1 MNLFR
6 RFRKERPEFEFI
18 DVSRAIYHK
27 IPVVPAAD
35 VTPRAKAK
43 QMKTAGAFKFAH
55 CPGIV
60 DYSRLGY
67 IIPAWTDMQVFANKA
82 GVVAKIG
89 SENRGNR
96 GFRDPVH
103 MDASIVD
110 GFFIPEDEVP
120 LTTLKFECPWYI
132 RTAEGVSAL
141 TLPAWYHADWLDD
154 LHCWPGS
161 VDYGKFSVTNFICS
175 PKRKCHVHIKAG
187 DPLLHIIPFY
197 GKDIVAGYGPGTDAQ
212 VDATA
217 NEMYGE
223 QSQFYRRFLACKKV
237 FSLSGR
243 NNKE

>member
-1 MNLFR
+1 VSIFT
-6 RFRKERPEFEFI
+6 RFRKTTPELEFI
-18 DVSRAIYHK
+18 DVSRSVYHK
-27 IPVVPAAD
+27 IPVVPAKD
-35 VTPRAKAK
+35 VAPVAKAK
-43 QMKTAGAFKFAH
+43 QMGAMGSFKFAH

-67 IIPAWTDMQVFANKA
+67 IIPAWTDMHILANKA

-96 GFRDPVH
+96 GFREPVN

-110 GFFIPEDEVP
+110 GFFTPADGVP
-120 LTTLKFECPWYI
+120 LTVMKFECPWYI
-132 RTAEGVSAL
+132 RTSNNISAL
-141 TLPAWYHADWLDD
+141 TLPAWYHAEWLDD

-175 PKRKCHVHIKAG
+175 PKRECHVKIKAG

-197 GKDIVAGYGPGTDAQ
+197 GRDIVAGYGPGTDVQ
-212 VDATA
+212 VDETN
-217 NEMYGE
+217 NEVYGD
-223 QSQFYRRFLACKKV
+223 QSQFYRRFLSVKKV

>member
-1 MNLFR
+1 MNILT
-6 RFRKERPEFEFI
+6 RFRKPAIEFEFI

-27 IPVVPAAD
+27 IPVIPAKD
-35 VTPRAKAK
+35 VAPLAKAK
-43 QMKTAGAFKFAH
+43 QVSTAGAFKFAH

-82 GVVAKIG
+82 GVVAKVG
-89 SENRGNR
+89 SANRGNR
-96 GFRDPVH
+96 GFRDPVY

-110 GFFIPEDEVP
+110 GFFTPEDEVP
-120 LTTLKFECPWYI
+120 LTTIKFECPWYI
-132 RTAEGVSAL
+132 RTTGNISAL
-141 TLPAWYHADWLDD
+141 TLPAWYHADWLND

-175 PKRKCHVHIKAG
+175 PKRQCHVHIKAG

-212 VDATA
+212 VDETN
-217 NEMYGE
+217 NEMYGD
-223 QSQFYRRFLACKKV
+223 QSQFYRRFLAVKKL
-237 FSLSGR
+237 FTLQR
-243 NNKE
+243 PK